1 MVGIDGAT
9 AWGYLES
16 RRVKTL
22 ALVDIQVSPQ
32 IGGVREI
39 AQDGTVPLSLLL
51 AFIAGFILA
60 KIL

>member
-1 MVGIDGAT
+1 
-9 AWGYLES
+9 
-16 RRVKTL
+16 VKTL